1 MQPNKIIASLLTSWT
16 LLLFGCSFVMAEPNQ
31 QQKEHEVAAT
41 VNGRPIYSRQIK
53 QDIDRALGR
62 HKKYGASTISEGV
75 RQQIQK
81 DQLDKHI
88 EMELLVQAGEKI
100 SDSELEKKVD
110 EMVSANMTG
119 MDTSTHEGKLKEKEY
134 RQQARRILLVEGYLA
149 KRGLQELRVPEAD
162 LRKFYEDNP
171 RNFLL
176 PESVK
181 VSHILITLAKKA
193 TPEEIALAKEQSEKI
208 WKEVLQGARSFEE
221 LAARYSA
228 GESAKKGGDLGYIR
242 PNFMPAAFEKVA
254 FALKTGEVSEPV
266 QTRHGFHIIK
276 AYDKKPAR
284 IQEFAEVKGFLERFL
299 LKKYQETRRAEIGR
313 ELRAKA
319 KIEILLNT
327 MS

>member
-1 MQPNKIIASLLTSWT
+1 MKPNRIIASLLTAWT
-16 LLLFGCSFVMAEPNQ
+16 LLLFGSSFVMAERI
-31 QQKEHEVAAT
+31 QQKTEHEVAAT
-41 VNGRPIYSRQIK
+41 VNGRPIYSHQIK
-53 QDIDRALGR
+53 PDVDRALGR
-62 HKKYGASTISEGV
+62 HQKYGASTISEGV

-81 DQLDKHI
+81 DELNKHI

-100 SDSELEKKVD
+100 SDQELEKKVD
-110 EMVSANMTG
+110 EMVAANMAG
-119 MDTSTHEGKLKEKEY
+119 KDTSSPEGKLKEKEY
-134 RQQARRILLVEGYLA
+134 RQQARRTLLVEGYLA
-149 KRGLQELRVPEAD
+149 TQGLKELRVPEAD

-181 VSHILITLAKKA
+181 VSHILITLPRKA

-208 WKEVLQGARSFEE
+208 WKEVLQGAKSFEE
-221 LAARYSA
+221 LATKYSG
-228 GESAKKGGDLGYIR
+228 GESAKKGGDLGYIN

-254 FALKTGEVSEPV
+254 FALKAGEVSEPV
-266 QTRHGFHIIK
+266 QSRHGFHIIK

-313 ELRAKA
+313 ELRTKA
-319 KIEILLNT
+319 KVEILINT